1 MNKKKWLC
9 IFLCTALGM
18 TALLGGFPAFG
29 ERKVSNSKR
38 PVVVLDPGHGGGEAG
53 AWAKHNGITY
63 KEEEINWKIS
73 NYTMQELQKAGNI
86 EVHLTRSYHQ
96 RMGLRARVEVAKSL
110 EADLLVSQH
119 INSSPS
125 ASPRGASVMI
135 SRGTYRPYLVK
146 KEKKFGSY
154 VMEELGNLGI
164 HRRFPETGGMEYRMS
179 ENNSRYPNG
188 GLRDYYGIVAS
199 SVEMD
204 LPGVIIEHAFISS
217 PMDAKEFL
225 SSDAKLRRL
234 AKADA
239 RAILRYCKT
248 LPQEEI
254 PTPQPDPEPGKK
266 NGWYKENGHQYYYEN
281 GKKIKNKLL
290 FLKAGI
296 SYVDKE
302 GKRQYGWQEFKG
314 KTYYFKPDGIAHCN
328 WMNDHGTW
336 YYFDI
341 QAGYLYKDKL
351 MKMGNG
357 DIYYMDKNGVRF
369 NKGFRTIKSGKKSHT
384 YFFGPDGKARKGW
397 MKLNKKW
404 YYFTKNAGVMLKNTK
419 VKSSS
424 GKIYKFNSKGVCTN
438 RK

>member
-29 ERKVSNSKR
+29 EKKVSNSKR

-110 EADLLVSQH
+110 GADLLVSQH

-125 ASPRGASVMI
+125 VSPRGASVMI
-135 SRGTYRPYLVK
+135 SRGTYRPYLAK
-146 KEKKFGSY
+146 EEKKFGSY

-384 YFFGPDGKARKGW
+384 YFFRPDGKARKGW

>member
-96 RMGLRARVEVAKSL
+96 RMGLRDRVEVAKSL

-135 SRGTYRPYLVK
+135 SRGTYRPYLAK

-154 VMEELGNLGI
+154 IMEELGNLGI

-384 YFFGPDGKARKGW
+384 YFFRPDGKARKGW

>member
-86 EVHLTRSYHQ
+86 EVHLTRSYRQ
-96 RMGLRARVEVAKSL
+96 RMGLRDRVEVAKNL

-135 SRGTYRPYLVK
+135 SRGTYRPYLAK

-154 VMEELGNLGI
+154 IMEELGNLGI

-188 GLRDYYGIVAS
+188 SLRDYYGIVAS

-254 PTPQPDPEPGKK
+254 PTPQPDSEPGKK

-384 YFFGPDGKARKGW
+384 YFFRPDGKARKGW

>member
-86 EVHLTRSYHQ
+86 EVHLTRSYRQ
-96 RMGLRARVEVAKSL
+96 RMGLRDRVEVAKNL

-135 SRGTYRPYLVK
+135 SRGTYRPYLAK

-154 VMEELGNLGI
+154 IMEELGNLGI

-188 GLRDYYGIVAS
+188 SLRDYYGIVAS

-384 YFFGPDGKARKGW
+384 YFFRPDGKARKGW

>member
-29 ERKVSNSKR
+29 EKKVSNSKR

-110 EADLLVSQH
+110 GADLLVSQH

-125 ASPRGASVMI
+125 VSPRGASVMI
-135 SRGTYRPYLVK
+135 SRGTYRPYLAK
-146 KEKKFGSY
+146 EEKKFGSY

-164 HRRFPETGGMEYRMS
+164 YRRFPETGGMEYRMS

-281 GKKIKNKLL
+281 GKKIKNKL
-290 FLKAGI
+290 
-296 SYVDKE
+296 
-302 GKRQYGWQEFKG
+302 
-314 KTYYFKPDGIAHCN
+314 
-328 WMNDHGTW
+328 
-336 YYFDI
+336 
-341 QAGYLYKDKL
+341 

-384 YFFGPDGKARKGW
+384 YFFRPDGKARKGW

>member
-9 IFLCTALGM
+9 ILLCTALGM

-110 EADLLVSQH
+110 GADLLVSQH

-135 SRGTYRPYLVK
+135 SRGTYRPYLAK

-164 HRRFPETGGMEYRMS
+164 YRRFPETGGMEYRMS

-239 RAILRYCKT
+239 RAIIRYCKT

-254 PTPQPDPEPGKK
+254 PAPQPDSEPGKK
-266 NGWYKENGHQYYYEN
+266 NGWYKENGHHYYYEN

-369 NKGFRTIKSGKKSHT
+369 NKGFRTISSGKKSHT
-384 YFFGPDGKARKGW
+384 YFFGTDGKARKGW

-424 GKIYKFNSKGVCTN
+424 GKIYKFDSKGVCTN

>member
-29 ERKVSNSKR
+29 ERKVSNRKR

-96 RMGLRARVEVAKSL
+96 RMGLRDRVEVAKSL

-135 SRGTYRPYLVK
+135 SRGTYRPYLAK

-154 VMEELGNLGI
+154 IMEELGNLGI

-239 RAILRYCKT
+239 RAIIRYCET
-248 LPQEEI
+248 LPKKEV
-254 PTPQPDPEPGKK
+254 PSSKPEQKPIKK
-266 NGWYKENGHQYYYEN
+266 NGWSKENGHVYYYKS
-281 GKKIKNKLL
+281 GKKVKNKLI
-290 FLKAGI
+290 KMENGDVY
-296 SYVDKE
+296 YVDKN
-302 GKRQYGWQEFKG
+302 
-314 KTYYFKPDGIAHCN
+314 GI
-328 WMNDHGTW
+328 
-336 YYFDI
+336 
-341 QAGYLYKDKL
+341 
-351 MKMGNG
+351 
-357 DIYYMDKNGVRF
+357 RF
-369 NKGFRTIKSGKKSHT
+369 NKGFRTIKSGEKAYT
-384 YFFGPDGKARKGW
+384 YFFKSNGKAQKKW
-397 MKLNKKW
+397 MKLNQNW
-404 YYFTKNAGVMLKNTK
+404 YYFTSKAGVMLQDTQ

-424 GKIYKFNSKGVCTN
+424 GKVYKFDSKGVCIN